1 MLCQSARQ
9 QGRLLIAAAAVMLTM
24 SPVPAAA
31 QVMANTPAGA
41 STVPKG
47 TDTDVSFTIAVQS
60 DYVSRGISQ
69 SEGRPLLSGGFDAA
83 RGIAYAGA
91 FVSGV
96 RYAGDPSTTAEINLY
111 AGIRPEWRALRFDL
125 GVSASLYPG
134 QPAGAGYDSLD
145 LYVGVSRDFGRL
157 ALTGYVYHSPDYA
170 GVEEG
175 AATYIE
181 AGAAYAVS
189 PRLSVSAGVGHQ
201 QTSSDRDHTAWHA
214 GAMLAVARRVTVELR
229 YHDTTRADLGAEY
242 RSRLVLTARARF

>member
-1 MLCQSARQ
+1 MPE
-9 QGRLLIAAAAVMLTM
+9 G
-24 SPVPAAA
+24 
-31 QVMANTPAGA
+31 N
-41 STVPKG
+41 
-47 TDTDVSFTIAVQS
+47 DTEVSFTIAAQS

-69 SEGRPLLSGGFDAA
+69 SEGRPVLSGGVDAA
-83 RGIAYAGA
+83 RGIGYVGA

-96 RYAGDPSTTAEINLY
+96 RYAGDPTTRAEINLY

-125 GVSASLYPG
+125 GASASLYPG
-134 QPAGAGYDSLD
+134 QPGGAGYDSLD

-157 ALTGYVYHSPDYA
+157 ELTGYVYHSPDYA
-170 GVEEG
+170 GADEG
-175 AATYIE
+175 AATYVE

-242 RSRLVLTARARF
+242 RSRLVLTARTNF